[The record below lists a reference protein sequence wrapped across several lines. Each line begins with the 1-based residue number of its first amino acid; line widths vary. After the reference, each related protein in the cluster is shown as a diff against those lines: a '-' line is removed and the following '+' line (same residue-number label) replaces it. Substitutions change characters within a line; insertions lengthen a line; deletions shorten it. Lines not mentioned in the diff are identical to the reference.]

1 MPIPEQF
8 RGRAFSGKGANSDKV
23 DIFIVP
29 SRSETTTVLATGCSG
44 FLGRHCLDVLVRH
57 GFHVHAVSR
66 TVRGVHPADQIVWH
80 NLDLQSRG
88 PVERLIA
95 TLRPS
100 HLLHLAWVTTPDV
113 YRYAPENLDWLDAS
127 LALVRSFGE
136 HGGQRFVGV
145 GSSAEYGVA
154 AGPCLEDDTPIRPVS
169 VYGQCKAALWMATQ
183 ACAQRYGFS
192 AAWGRVFLPYG
203 PGDEPHRLIPSL
215 LAALTAGTPI
225 NVTDGSQVRDFVCVA
240 DVAELLV
247 RLLMT
252 PDATGAY
259 NIGTGRGIVVRQV
272 IEWVADHFSA
282 RELVHF
288 GVRPRRDDEPPAL
301 VAGMAKVERVL
312 GWRAPTSIESGLERL
327 LPKLGTSSP
336 ASSRWRRGGVGTC
349 AS

>member
-1 MPIPEQF
+1 MH
-8 RGRAFSGKGANSDKV
+8 
-23 DIFIVP
+23 
-29 SRSETTTVLATGCSG
+29 SRSETATVLATGCSG
-44 FLGRHCLDVLVRH
+44 FLGRHCLEALVRH
-57 GFHVHAVSR
+57 EFRVHAVSR
-66 TVRGVHPADQIVWH
+66 TFRGVHPADKIVWH

-145 GSSAEYGVA
+145 GSSAEYGAVA
-154 AGPCLEDDTPIRPVS
+154 GSCLEDDTPIRPVS
-169 VYGQCKAALWMATQ
+169 VYGQCKAAFWMATQ

-203 PGDEPHRLIPSL
+203 LGDEPHRLIPSL
-215 LAALTAGTPI
+215 LAALTAGTSI
-225 NVTDGSQVRDFVCVA
+225 NTTDGSQVRDFVCAA
-240 DVAELLV
+240 DVAELLA
-247 RLLMT
+247 RLLAA
-252 PDATGAY
+252 PDARGAY
-259 NIGTGRGIVVRQV
+259 NIGTGRGIAVRQV
-272 IEWVADHFSA
+272 IEWVADHFRA

-288 GVRPRRDDEPPAL
+288 GVRPRRDDEPLSL
-301 VAGMAKVERVL
+301 VADIAKIERVL
-312 GWRAPTSIESGLERL
+312 GWHAPTSIESGLQRL
-327 LPKLGTSSP
+327 LPKLEASSP
-336 ASSRWRRGGVGTC
+336 ASSTWRGGADKC